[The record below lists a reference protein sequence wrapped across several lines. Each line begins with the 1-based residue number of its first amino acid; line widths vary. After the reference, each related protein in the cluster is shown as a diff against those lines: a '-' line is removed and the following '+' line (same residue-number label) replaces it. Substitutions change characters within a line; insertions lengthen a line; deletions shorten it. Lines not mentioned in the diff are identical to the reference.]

1 MLNETERG
9 FSRLM
14 NKIAVAMLVFY
25 GMFQILGS
33 VWMIIDQILFGLLD
47 PVAAEVTSQLIYA
60 VVYLSSFMVPA
71 FVLRRMMGKDYSPM
85 PLQRSL
91 PKDSFAYI
99 IAGIGGILSI
109 AYLNAMLLDVFNY
122 SEFQSGLMG
131 ESDSMA
137 NYQIV
142 LSFITTAIVPG
153 ICEEFLFRGA
163 IMTNLKPYGKAPA
176 IIISA
181 VLFGLMHQNAG
192 QLLYATAA
200 GLVLGWVAY
209 ETGSIWCG
217 ILMHFLN
224 NFISVAE
231 GAVASRIS
239 NDLANIVLPIFECL
253 LFAAAVGCAVYIILK
268 HEKAKRARV
277 GLAGGIFGRSLGE
290 VRDDGMATVVLA
302 PGRVTRLFF
311 SPAMIVF
318 IVLAGAQIVLL
329 LIMSL
334 FSDLL
339 TPFLSV

>member
-9 FSRLM
+9 FSRLI
-14 NKIAVAMLVFY
+14 NKIAVTMLVFF
-25 GMFQILGS
+25 GMFQILCT
-33 VWMIIDQILFGLLD
+33 VWIQIDLILYRLL
-47 PVAAEVTSQLIYA
+47 PPIAAEVTSQLIYA
-60 VVYLSSFMVPA
+60 VIYLASFMTPA
-71 FVLRRMMGKDYSPM
+71 FVLRGLMGKDYAPM
-85 PLQRSL
+85 PLKKTL
-91 PKDSFAYI
+91 PRDSFAYI
-99 IAGIGGILSI
+99 IAGIGGILAI
-109 AYLNAMLLDVFNY
+109 AYLNAMLLEVFNY

-131 ESDSMA
+131 ESESMA

-224 NFISVAE
+224 NFISVGE
-231 GAVASRIS
+231 SAVASRIPIG
-239 NDLANIVLPIFECL
+239 LANIVLPIFECL
-253 LFAAAVGCAVYIILK
+253 LFAAAVVCGIYIILK
-268 HEKAKRARV
+268 HEKKKRERI
-277 GLAGGIFGRSLGE
+277 GLTDGIFGRTLSE
-290 VRDDGMATVVLA
+290 ARDDETVEIVMAR
-302 PGRVTRLFF
+302 GRVTRLFF
-311 SPAMIVF
+311 SPVMIVF
-318 IVLAGAQIVLL
+318 IVLAAVEMALL
-329 LIMSL
+329 LLMSL
-334 FSDLL
+334 FGDIL
-339 TPFLSV
+339 TI

>member
-9 FSRLM
+9 FSRLI
-14 NKIAVAMLVFY
+14 NKIAITMLIFY
-25 GMFQILGS
+25 GMFQALVS
-33 VWMIIDQILFGLLD
+33 VWMLIDQLLAEFVP

-60 VVYLSSFMVPA
+60 AVYLASFMVPA
-71 FVLRRMMGKDYSPM
+71 FVLRLIMGKNYAPM
-85 PLQRSL
+85 PLARSL
-91 PKDSFAYI
+91 PRDSFAYI

-122 SEFQSGLMG
+122 SEFQSQIMG
-131 ESDSMA
+131 DSASMA

-231 GAVASRIS
+231 SAVASRIPS
-239 NDLANIVLPIFECL
+239 GLANIAIPMFECL
-253 LFAAAVGCAVYIILK
+253 LFAAAVVCAVRIIIK
-268 HEKAKRARV
+268 HERERRARV
-277 GLAGGIFGRSLGE
+277 GLSEGIFGRSLDE
-290 VRDDGMATVVLA
+290 VRDDETPAVVLA

-311 SPAMIVF
+311 SPAMIIF
-318 IVLAGAQIVLL
+318 IVLTGAQIVLL
-329 LIMSL
+329 LVMSL
-334 FSDLL
+334 FGDLL